1 MSILSVVA
9 TPIGNLEDIT
19 VRALSV
25 LRAADFV
32 LCEDTRHSGRLLSH
46 FEIRKPL
53 IACHAHNEERA
64 AGEVVSRLQAG
75 MNGALVTDA
84 GTPGISDPGGRV
96 VARVREAGFEVV
108 PIPGASAL
116 ASILSIA
123 GVPGKAVLFEGFLSP
138 KKGRR
143 RKRLTELVE
152 RQEIAVFY
160 ESPYRIVQL
169 LKDLHDIQSNATVL
183 VAREMT
189 KLHEE
194 YLFGPVAE
202 VMERLAGRQ
211 SIKGEITVL
220 VSPAKKG

>member
-1 MSILSVVA
+1 VATLSVVA

-19 VRALSV
+19 VRALNV
-25 LRAADFV
+25 LRAVDFV

-46 FEIRKPL
+46 FDIRKPL
-53 IACHAHNEERA
+53 VACHAHNEDRA
-64 AGEVVSRLQAG
+64 AEQVVSRLQAG
-75 MNGALVTDA
+75 QNGALVTDA

-96 VARVREAGFEVV
+96 VARVREAGFLVL

-143 RKRLTELVE
+143 RKRLAELVE

-160 ESPYRIVQL
+160 ESPFRIVQL
-169 LKDLHDIQSNATVL
+169 LQDLHDIQSTATVL

-194 YLFGPVAE
+194 YLFGPVAD
-202 VMERLAGRQ
+202 VLSQLIGRQ
-211 SIKGEITVL
+211 NIKGEITVL